1 MALTFTAALRN
12 ARADAIETHI
22 GTVGAAKITI
32 YGGTAPAKVTDAL
45 SGNTVLAE
53 LICDTNLADPASGGV
68 LTLRTISPDTSA
80 NATGTATF
88 FRLARMTVSP
98 STYEDVIQGS
108 VGTSGAD
115 LNLNSTAIQANATV
129 SITAF
134 SITEGNG

>member
-1 MALTFTAALRN
+1 M
-12 ARADAIETHI
+12 
-22 GTVGAAKITI
+22 
-32 YGGTAPAKVTDAL
+32 
-45 SGNTVLAE
+45 LAE
-53 LICDTNLADPASGGV
+53 LTCDTNLADPASAGV
-68 LTLRTISPDTSA
+68 LNLRTITQDTSA

-115 LNLNSTAIQANATV
+115 LNLNSVSIQSGAAV